1 MKINV
6 VITSRIANVQDEE
19 LTRNSKK
26 IEDLDEGFSKVYVNL
41 NELKIFILD
50 SNLSNKFGMLA
61 DEDYVFLNNLFLN
74 EKYFQSKDFRIF
86 YSLNTRIRKFE

>member
-6 VITSRIANVQDEE
+6 VITSRLANVQDEE
-19 LTRNSKK
+19 LTKNSKN
-26 IEDLDEGFSKVYVNL
+26 IEDLDEGFSKVYANL

-61 DEDYVFLNNLFLN
+61 NEDYVFLNNLFLN
-74 EKYFQSKDFRIF
+74 EKYFQSEDFRIF
-86 YSLNTRIRKFE
+86 LQRKH